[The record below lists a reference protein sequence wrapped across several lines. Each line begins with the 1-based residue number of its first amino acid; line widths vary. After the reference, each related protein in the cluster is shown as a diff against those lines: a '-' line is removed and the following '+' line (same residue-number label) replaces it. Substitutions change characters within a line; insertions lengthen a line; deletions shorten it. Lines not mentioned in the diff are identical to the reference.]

1 MRNILLISGDPNSVN
16 SEIIAKSIKKI
27 DKKILKRIYLI
38 TNYNLIKKQFNILN
52 YNLNLVKVKNL
63 DDKIN
68 EEGLKIIDIKINY
81 SNPFK
86 VSKNAWRM
94 SSKGFSSMFIMPNDR
109 VSVENLLKGII
120 IVSGNDAC
128 IALAEGIAGTEEEFV
143 NMMNAMAEKIGLS
156 NTRFANSSGI
166 YNGDNYSTVED
177 IAKMSIYL
185 INNFPNLYKYY
196 SEKKFTWDRTGG
208 APITQGNRN
217 PILYKDM
224 GGDGIKTGYLNNSGY
239 SLAAT
244 IKKNDR
250 RILSVVSGTDS
261 KNARSRETI
270 RLLSYAENRFDLLKI
285 NKIDKS
291 YNIKTW
297 NLKQK
302 TVQLELK
309 NNIYLTI
316 PKRKKN
322 KLKIEIDHEKD
333 ILSRELKKGYQ
344 VSKLNIYYDNDLI
357 KSETLYSS
365 INTEKENFFVR
376 FLNSIS
382 LLIWG

>member
-1 MRNILLISGDPNSVN
+1 M
-16 SEIIAKSIKKI
+16 IKKI
-27 DKKILKRIYLI
+27 FIICFLFISVKSSALETSAKQAYLVDVLSGEVLFKKNKEQKISPASI
-38 TNYNLIKKQFNILN
+38 TKIMTAIVAFDLIKKGDLK
-52 YNLNLVKVKNL
+52 L
-63 DDKIN
+63 
-68 EEGLKIIDIKINY
+68 EEK
-81 SNPFK
+81 FK

-143 NMMNAMAEKIGLS
+143 NMMNNMAERIGLS

-166 YNGDNYSTVED
+166 YDGNNYSTVED

-224 GGDGIKTGYLNNSGY
+224 GADGIKTGYLNNSGY

-261 KNARSRETI
+261 KNARSRETV

-333 ILSRELKKGYQ
+333 ILSRELKKGSP
-344 VSKLNIYYDNDLI
+344 VSKLNIYYDNNLI

-365 INTEKENFFVR
+365 VNTEKENFFVR

>member
-1 MRNILLISGDPNSVN
+1 M
-16 SEIIAKSIKKI
+16 IKKI
-27 DKKILKRIYLI
+27 FIICFLFISVKSSALETSAKQAYLVDVLSGKVLFEKNKEQKISPASI
-38 TNYNLIKKQFNILN
+38 TKIMTAIVAFDLIKKGDLK
-52 YNLNLVKVKNL
+52 L
-63 DDKIN
+63 
-68 EEGLKIIDIKINY
+68 EEK
-81 SNPFK
+81 FK

-166 YNGDNYSTVED
+166 YDGDNYSTVED

-185 INNFPNLYKYY
+185 INNFPNMYKYY

>member
-1 MRNILLISGDPNSVN
+1 M
-16 SEIIAKSIKKI
+16 IKKI
-27 DKKILKRIYLI
+27 FIICFLFISVKSSALETSAKQAYLI
-38 TNYNLIKKQFNILN
+38 DVLSEKVLFEKNKEQKISPASITKIMTAIVAFDLIKKGDLK
-52 YNLNLVKVKNL
+52 L
-63 DDKIN
+63 
-68 EEGLKIIDIKINY
+68 EEK
-81 SNPFK
+81 FK

-143 NMMNAMAEKIGLS
+143 NMMNNMAEKIGLS

-166 YNGDNYSTVED
+166 YDGDNYSTVED

-250 RILSVVSGTDS
+250 RILSVISGTDS
-261 KNARSRETI
+261 KNSRSRETI

-285 NKIDKS
+285 NKIDKN

-322 KLKIEIDHEKD
+322 NLKIEIDHEKD
-333 ILSRELKKGYQ
+333 IVSSELKKGSP
-344 VSKLNIYYDNDLI
+344 VSKLNIYYDNNLI
-357 KSETLYSS
+357 KSEILYSS
-365 INTEKENFFVR
+365 VNTEKENFFIR

-382 LLIWG
+382 FLIWG

>member
-1 MRNILLISGDPNSVN
+1 M
-16 SEIIAKSIKKI
+16 IKKI
-27 DKKILKRIYLI
+27 FIICFLFISVKSSALETSAKQAYLI
-38 TNYNLIKKQFNILN
+38 DVLSGEVLFEKNKEQKISPASITKIMTAIVAFDLIKKGDLK
-52 YNLNLVKVKNL
+52 L
-63 DDKIN
+63 
-68 EEGLKIIDIKINY
+68 EEK
-81 SNPFK
+81 FK

-143 NMMNAMAEKIGLS
+143 NMMNNMAEKIGLS

-166 YNGDNYSTVED
+166 YDGNNYSTVED

-224 GGDGIKTGYLNNSGY
+224 GADGIKTGYLNNSGY

-250 RILSVVSGTDS
+250 RILSIVSGTDS

-333 ILSRELKKGYQ
+333 ILSRELKKGSP
-344 VSKLNIYYDNDLI
+344 VSKLNIYYDNNLI

-365 INTEKENFFVR
+365 VNTEKENFFVR